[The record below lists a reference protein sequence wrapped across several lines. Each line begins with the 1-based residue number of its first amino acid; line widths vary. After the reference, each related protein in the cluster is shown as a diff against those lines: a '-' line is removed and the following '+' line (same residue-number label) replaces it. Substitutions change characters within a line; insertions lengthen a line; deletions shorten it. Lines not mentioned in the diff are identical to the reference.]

1 MVVAVTIAAPVV
13 IGLGRIDLAVIDRI
27 GALVTDIVALGRGG
41 AAVEESGGRADD
53 LSAGGIEVDKA
64 LARSAEAPALHVVGG
79 IVSRTLNVSVSGVSR
94 ITIRLPK
101 VSALYFKQRLL
112 AIFAIY
118 REKFAEVFQQPVTAA
133 GYHLVAKFRGLVP
146 VLAIEINLCQQGH
159 CRILGHAA
167 GIGLGPLLRQAG
179 DGVFQITDN
188 QRVNL
193 IRSALRHR
201 GQFF

>member
-13 IGLGRIDLAVIDRI
+13 IGLWSVHLAVVNRI
-27 GALVTDIVALGRGG
+27 RAQVTDIVALGRGG

-118 REKFAEVFQQPVTAA
+118 REKFAEVFQQTIAVT
-133 GYHLVAKFRGLVP
+133 GNHLVAVFG
-146 VLAIEINLCQQGH
+146 GH
-159 CRILGHAA
+159 RPITAVQVHLGEKSHGRILSDSAS
-167 GIGLGPLLRQAG
+167 ISLCPFFRQAG

-188 QRVNL
+188 QGVNL